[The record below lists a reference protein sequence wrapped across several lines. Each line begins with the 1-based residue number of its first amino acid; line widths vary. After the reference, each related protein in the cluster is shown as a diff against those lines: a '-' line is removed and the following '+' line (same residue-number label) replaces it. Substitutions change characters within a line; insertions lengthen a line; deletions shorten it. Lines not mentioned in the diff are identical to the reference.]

1 MTALGFVVLARRPNP
16 WAQDPWDYWA
26 IGKLYRTEAQ
36 AITAL
41 AKGELAD
48 DIQRE
53 AVAYRID
60 QDSKPTHRHHRDC
73 IHNLSPEEQIALR
86 GRTVEWWTNVGASWP
101 KQITKAHWDYPGPY
115 SDPVEYVVRPIS
127 EVETP

>member
-1 MTALGFVVLARRPNP
+1 MSPLGFVVLARRPNP

-36 AITAL
+36 AVTAL

-53 AVAYRID
+53 ALAYRID
-60 QDSKPTHRHHRDC
+60 QDSKPTHRHHREC
-73 IHNLSPEEQIALR
+73 IHNLTPEEQIAMR
-86 GRTVEWWTNVGASWP
+86 GRTVEWWLNIGAAWP
-101 KQITKAHWDYPGPY
+101 KQIQPEHWEDEPRP
-115 SDPVEYVVRPIS
+115 DPVEYIVRSIS
-127 EVETP
+127 EWGGR